1 MTFTTAPPLLSHIKA
16 GKMRALAVTGNV
28 SLPSLPDVP
37 TMSKIK
43 GFEKL
48 DVSSWFAVYA
58 PAGTPKAVI
67 DKLTT
72 EIDKIMKTDEFKRKA
87 EEQGAYAVYM
97 NPQQLAD
104 FTNKEWQ
111 SWGKFVKAANITA
124 E

>member
-1 MTFTTAPPLLSHIKA
+1 
-16 GKMRALAVTGNV
+16 MRALAVTGNV

-37 TMSKIK
+37 TTSKIK

-48 DVSSWFAVYA
+48 DASSWFAVYA
-58 PAGTPKAVI
+58 PAGTPKPVI
-67 DKLTT
+67 DKLTG
-72 EIDKIMKTDEFKRKA
+72 EIAKIMKTEEFKRKA

-97 NPQQLAD
+97 NPQQLGE
-104 FTNKEWQ
+104 FTARELQ